1 MDIVFLAV
9 FGMFS
14 IVSLIMLL
22 SSLSNMDKDFMKFA
36 TIVSSIC
43 VSFIVWTV
51 SAMNSLPP
59 ESSKTS
65 YLLIEEQRN
74 TVYFQ
79 KPNGDFVE
87 LRGAYKFID
96 INKNQIKYTIYGG
109 MWNYG
114 MYVTEK
120 ETWDVVPKNVE

>member
-1 MDIVFLAV
+1 MDIIFLAV
-9 FGMFS
+9 FGLF
-14 IVSLIMLL
+14 SLISLMMLL

-79 KPNGDFVE
+79 KPNGDFV
-87 LRGAYKFID
+87 
-96 INKNQIKYTIYGG
+96 
-109 MWNYG
+109 
-114 MYVTEK
+114 
-120 ETWDVVPKNVE
+120 